1 MDAHLFQSFRRCRVR
16 ARQAGRGKAPNW
28 EGVMRFTRRD
38 AVVGGLVGTLASQS
52 TMAWAQAL
60 LAPTGQET
68 FGPFYPVRGPRGH
81 ELDLTHFPGRSGHA
95 LGQVMVLSGRVTDR
109 TGKPLPGAR
118 ITLWQ
123 ANAAGR
129 YTNPVDTNPAP
140 IDPNFLGV
148 VDFESGPDGT
158 YKIRTIK
165 PGPYPEPSGTIRT
178 PHIHFDVMHED
189 YRLVTQMYF
198 PGEPLNA
205 TDILLSTLAARR
217 RNPANAICKPVASG
231 EPGVLGFEFDIVLLG

>member
-1 MDAHLFQSFRRCRVR
+1 MWISRRNVIICGLGTTWAAMKAGVVR
-16 ARQAGRGKAPNW
+16 AQG
-28 EGVMRFTRRD
+28 
-38 AVVGGLVGTLASQS
+38 
-52 TMAWAQAL
+52 L

-68 FGPFYPVRGPRGH
+68 FGPFYPVRGPRGRD
-81 ELDLTHFPGRSGHA
+81 LDLTHYPGRKGNA
-95 LGQVMVLSGRVTDR
+95 LGQVMELSGKVTDR
-109 TGKPLPGAR
+109 TGKPIPGAE
-118 ITLWQ
+118 ILIWQ

-148 VDFESGPDGT
+148 VTFKTSRDGS

-178 PHIHFDVMHED
+178 PHIHFEVSYAD

-198 PGEPLNA
+198 PGEELNGA
-205 TDILLSTLAARR
+205 DILLSTLAARR
-217 RNPANAICKPVASG
+217 RNPAHVICKEAVSE
-231 EPGVLGFEFDIVLLG
+231 EPGVRAFNWDIVLLA

>member
-1 MDAHLFQSFRRCRVR
+1 MGR
-16 ARQAGRGKAPNW
+16 RGKFM
-28 EGVMRFTRRD
+28 GMKRRD
-38 AVVGGLVGTLASQS
+38 VVIGSLAGALASR
-52 TMAWAQAL
+52 AGIVQAAPL

-81 ELDLTHFPGRSGHA
+81 DLDLTHFPGRK
-95 LGQVMVLSGRVTDR
+95 GQARGQLMTLSGRVLDR
-109 TGKPLPGAR
+109 SGKPLPGAR

-148 VDFESGPDGT
+148 VDFQSGPDGS
-158 YKIRTIK
+158 YRIRTVK

-178 PHIHFDVMHED
+178 PHIHFDVSHAD

-198 PGEPLNA
+198 PGEPLNEK
-205 TDILLSTLAARR
+205 DILLSTLAARR
-217 RNPANAICKPVASG
+217 RNPANAICTSVASS
-231 EPGVLGFEFDIVLLG
+231 EPNLLAFTFDLVLLA

>member
-1 MDAHLFQSFRRCRVR
+1 ML
-16 ARQAGRGKAPNW
+16 
-28 EGVMRFTRRD
+28 
-38 AVVGGLVGTLASQS
+38 GGLIG
-52 TMAWAQAL
+52 TMASKGAVAETQTL

-81 ELDLTHFPGRSGHA
+81 DLDLTHYPGRNGRA
-95 LGQVMVLSGRVTDR
+95 RGQVMELSGRVLDR
-109 TGKPLPGAR
+109 KGNGLAGAE
-118 ITLWQ
+118 ILLWQ

-129 YTNPVDTNPAP
+129 YTNPVDTNSAP

-148 VDFESGPDGT
+148 VAFTSGPDGS
-158 YKIRTIK
+158 YRIRTIK

-178 PHIHFDVMHED
+178 PHLHFDVTHGD

-198 PGEPLNA
+198 PGEPLNQ

-217 RNPANAICKPVASG
+217 RNPANAICAAAPAA
-231 EPGVLGFEFDIVLLG
+231 EPDVLAFTFNIVLLA